1 MSNPGINM
9 NCQLGAFPG
18 GPVVKTLC
26 SQYREKVLKEPGN
39 ILGPGDMILS
49 QNNADSDFVECNSL
63 AMGWKLIK
71 LLLM

>member
-1 MSNPGINM
+1 MHSLFN
-9 NCQLGAFPG
+9 Q
-18 GPVVKTLC
+18 
-26 SQYREKVLKEPGN
+26 KVLKEPGN